1 MHTDLLVR
9 LELARRRGHAGP
21 ARPVRAWDD
30 SVWQQLRQRPALD
43 AFMRQGRATS
53 TESTYAAQQCQFGDF
68 CCMLGV
74 GYQQPFTADL
84 VCKWVMGRAA
94 NGYKLSTIELGLY
107 AVNDLLEEGKLLA
120 DPLVARALRAAARRP
135 SAVRRSKVPILLP
148 LLQQLV
154 PHAASYWRE
163 ARDFAFWVLAWHG
176 LFRGAEMVQL
186 CWEHIHLHARG
197 LSVLVTASKT
207 DQAGAGQHVFLHAA
221 DNDFICPVKV
231 LQRLAS
237 FVHDLNG
244 PIFTVHQHVLQPVS
258 KATMRARLGRSL
270 ADLGQCKALYGLH
283 SFRSGGATA
292 AAMGGVPERLI
303 KAHGRWVL
311 DVVRVYLY
319 SLPEELWQV
328 SAAMH

>member
-9 LELARRRGHAGP
+9 LALAGRWGHAGP

-43 AFMRQGRATS
+43 AFLRQGRATS

-74 GYQQPFTADL
+74 SYQQPFTADL

-94 NGYKLSTIELGLY
+94 NGYKLSTIEL
-107 AVNDLLEEGKLLA
+107 GKLLA

-186 CWEHIHLHARG
+186 SWEHIRLHARG

-221 DNDFICPVKV
+221 DNEFICPVKV

-237 FVHDLNG
+237 FVHDLDG
-244 PIFTVHQHVLQPVS
+244 PTLWFGLPGLLQEKEPGWMTS
-258 KATMRARLGRSL
+258 KV
-270 ADLGQCKALYGLH
+270 CYP
-283 SFRSGGATA
+283 GG
-292 AAMGGVPERLI
+292 I
-303 KAHGRWVL
+303 
-311 DVVRVYLY
+311 
-319 SLPEELWQV
+319 LPG
-328 SAAMH
+328 